1 MKRVKQLH
9 PLSMEHHLSLSLAA
23 RAIRIAR
30 ENNTNAIAELC
41 QSIVAEYPL
50 VWKKH
55 FAREEDYIFKIYRH
69 RSARIQELCDQLEQ
83 EHRQFDAFAA
93 QMQAGN
99 ISVLREVLSKFG
111 KLLKSHTRLEERE
124 LFPLIS
130 EALSEKEL
138 DGIYTGIS

>member
-1 MKRVKQLH
+1 
-9 PLSMEHHLSLSLAA
+9 MEHHLSLSLAA

-30 ENNTNAIAELC
+30 ENNTNAIEELC

-50 VWKKH
+50 VWQKH
-55 FAREEDYIFKIYRH
+55 FAREEDYIFNLYKH
-69 RSARIQELCDQLEQ
+69 RRARIEELCEQLEQ
-83 EHRQFDAFAA
+83 EHRQFDTFVA
-93 QMQAGN
+93 QMQADN
-99 ISVLREVLSKFG
+99 ISVLREVLSEFG

-130 EALSEKEL
+130 EALSEEEL